1 MNPLITLDDA
11 AEMLAVNTRTIRR
24 YVSSGDLPAFRL
36 GPRHIR
42 VKHDDVLAL
51 LVPVPTA

>member
-24 YVSSGDLPAFRL
+24 YVSAGDLPAFRL